1 MCVCVCVCVYIYI
14 YIYIYIYES
23 LCYTPETN
31 STLQINY
38 TSIKKKTYKKDT
50 FINTLP
56 SPSQIGEHSPAMY
69 SHDFQVAQN
78 FLFSIL

>member
-1 MCVCVCVCVYIYI
+1 MCIYIRVCVCV
-14 YIYIYIYES
+14 YES

-38 TSIKKKTYKKDT
+38 TSIKKKDIYKKDT

-56 SPSQIGEHSPAMY
+56 LPSLVGEHSPATY
-69 SHDFQVAQN
+69 SHDFQVAHN
-78 FLFSIL
+78 FLFSTL